1 MSQTSFSKF
10 MHHNG
15 SMQTQKLALAPK
27 IKGGAIAQKKRNT
40 DFPVASEIRIWD
52 NRDIDCLN
60 DD

>member
-1 MSQTSFSKF
+1 

-15 SMQTQKLALAPK
+15 MQTQKLALAPK

-52 NRDIDCLN
+52 NRFIDCLN